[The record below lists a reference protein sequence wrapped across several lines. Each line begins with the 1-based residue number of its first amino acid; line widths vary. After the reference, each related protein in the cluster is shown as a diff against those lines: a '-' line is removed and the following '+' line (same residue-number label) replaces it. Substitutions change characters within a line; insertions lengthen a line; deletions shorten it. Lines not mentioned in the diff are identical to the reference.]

1 VEKVADIFGVLL
13 PEGTVEMV
21 LGEEL
26 EFDGLGHFTLAG
38 EGAPRRGSQQQE
50 GEGYDA
56 EKDAEHCAKAAGEKD
71 KHGQSGVGFGDEGRE
86 ASDGGAETI

>member
-1 VEKVADIFGVLL
+1 
-13 PEGTVEMV
+13 MV

-38 EGAPRRGSQQQE
+38 EGAARRGSQQQE

-56 EKDAEHCAKAAGEKD
+56 EKDGEHAAKAAGEKD
-71 KHGQSGVGFGDEGRE
+71 KHGRSGVKFSDEGSE
-86 ASDGGAETI
+86 ASDRDAETI